1 MNLLIALKLGI
12 NKSVQNNLLGNE
24 MNTRNTTLSSVG
36 YATTPLLLGRYSLT
50 LSTSMGIYSL
60 DTVNST
66 GDRQSGYCQ
75 LCWGTCSAE
84 ERLCQPLGDE
94 DSWLGIRFLWP
105 ATKNTRMPR
114 GNYSV
119 WIHRPGLSTFKAIL
133 NVFLCKS
140 SAKATIMFI
149 FNMFCQKFGH
159 FCKQTNKWKIKR
171 LFNWIIRLLIGRKFV
186 PGIGEGIRKLIPEKR
201 WSL

>member
-12 NKSVQNNLLGNE
+12 NKSVKNNLLGNE
-24 MNTRNTTLSSVG
+24 MNTGNTTLSSVG

-50 LSTSMGIYSL
+50 LSTPLGIYSL

-94 DSWLGIRFLWP
+94 DS
-105 ATKNTRMPR
+105 
-114 GNYSV
+114 
-119 WIHRPGLSTFKAIL
+119 
-133 NVFLCKS
+133 
-140 SAKATIMFI
+140 
-149 FNMFCQKFGH
+149 
-159 FCKQTNKWKIKR
+159 
-171 LFNWIIRLLIGRKFV
+171 
-186 PGIGEGIRKLIPEKR
+186 
-201 WSL
+201 